1 MPTSILQSLSTFL
14 SRRYNLNS
22 TPSDRDRE
30 SLARDVAYSLK
41 HIPITTITS
50 AQSPQQQLHIDG
62 TASSIED
69 GNVNYCQLLE
79 TTLKELEQTLAA
91 CEVSLDQFEMKER
104 FLYLRIERY
113 RQMIREREL
122 FITTGIVVQEGER
135 DEEIMKK
142 KGSSDDNDDDGNI
155 IIIASGEEETND
167 EEKEMDAQEDNDLEN
182 NDTTTTTTTTNN
194 NNQKNL
200 TQEQIIQLTHK
211 HQQDQTNLQD
221 VETLHAEIIVQIETL
236 KRRIIELE
244 EKQQD
249 IVKKRDECYE
259 FLVEFA
265 ERDIFD

>member
-50 AQSPQQQLHIDG
+50 AQSPQQLHIDG

-104 FLYLRIERY
+104 FLYMRIERY
-113 RQMIREREL
+113 RQMIREREW
-122 FITTGIVVQEGER
+122 FITTGIVVQERER
-135 DEEIMKK
+135 DEEMMKK
-142 KGSSDDNDDDGNI
+142 KGSSEDDDDGNI

-182 NDTTTTTTTTNN
+182 NDTTTNTTNNN

-211 HQQDQTNLQD
+211 HQQDQTNLQN

-265 ERDIFD
+265 ERDL

>member
-1 MPTSILQSLSTFL
+1 MPTSILHSLSTFL

-30 SLARDVAYSLK
+30 SLARDVASNLK

-122 FITTGIVVQEGER
+122 FITTGIVVQERER
-135 DEEIMKK
+135 DEDIMKK
-142 KGSSDDNDDDGNI
+142 KGSSDDNDDDDGNI
-155 IIIASGEEETND
+155 IIIASGEEENND

-182 NDTTTTTTTTNN
+182 NDTTTNTTNNN

-265 ERDIFD
+265 ERDL

>member
-1 MPTSILQSLSTFL
+1 
-14 SRRYNLNS
+14 
-22 TPSDRDRE
+22 
-30 SLARDVAYSLK
+30 
-41 HIPITTITS
+41 
-50 AQSPQQQLHIDG
+50 
-62 TASSIED
+62 
-69 GNVNYCQLLE
+69 
-79 TTLKELEQTLAA
+79 
-91 CEVSLDQFEMKER
+91 MKER
-104 FLYLRIERY
+104 FLYMRIERY

-122 FITTGIVVQEGER
+122 FITTGIVVQERER
-135 DEEIMKK
+135 DEDIMKK
-142 KGSSDDNDDDGNI
+142 KGSSEDDDDNDDDGNI
-155 IIIASGEEETND
+155 IIIASGEEENND

-182 NDTTTTTTTTNN
+182 NDTTTNTTNNN

-211 HQQDQTNLQD
+211 HQQDQTNLQN

-265 ERDIFD
+265 ERDL